1 MIMLATILL
10 SADVAPEGT
19 EGLIDLRIKQNY
31 SIEQK
36 IAILEQR
43 TDFLLNE
50 LSLHAESLLNIRDA
64 FVALAEEQE
73 KKQGETK

>member
-1 MIMLATILL
+1 MIPLFASILL

-19 EGLIDLRIKQNY
+19 EGLIDLRIKQTHT
-31 SIEQK
+31 IEEK

-50 LSLHAESLLNIRDA
+50 LSLHAESLLNMRDA
-64 FVALAEEQE
+64 FVALAEEE
-73 KKQGETK
+73 ARKEIK